1 MAPSSSQKGTGKK
14 AGSSAIRQQQQQ
26 QQQRSRNT
34 TPGPAPPAA
43 SLPPFETV
51 ETETI
56 ELRFDVFRNLTFED
70 LVDPA
75 ASSAL
80 IPDSKSLDGILSR
93 LQRLADVIEKRGA
106 YCDRGMRLLAQSRRQ
121 RMDELALE
129 RGREEERR
137 QREAEDEERAR
148 KSNKKKR
155 KGTDSLA
162 PHGKNTERSSPFRES
177 TTGKARKLSRDNDT
191 ASSSLSPVAPRTPSN
206 MDAEDKAKVEAN
218 DDSSSDDGRPPP
230 PARPQANTFGDDPS
244 TFPDPTIYEIR
255 PVLPGMTEEEIKE
268 IYSVASYPKSDL
280 SHLIAGD
287 PPDKDFSNAK
297 PSNQIN
303 FSTFSTYIEP
313 YFRPFTEEDLAF
325 LRERGDR
332 VTPFIM
338 PKRGKK
344 HYTEIWAEEDGA
356 MAIDSSPPGGR
367 DRLPPNQPRG
377 SIENMDDEVAETDK
391 LSVGP
396 LLSRL
401 LQAMRPEHRA
411 PPADDKP
418 GGING
423 VNGEGDSMNG
433 IAAFDFSFGDNPST
447 SQPNGS
453 NTEAWKKATHP
464 KLDYAQVDERI
475 KQELRHIG
483 FLPLP
488 QDASTS
494 GANASSGPAQP
505 DLTATTAEYDG
516 HYDDEVAARLRLL
529 QARLREQ
536 VLING
541 ARKARLTE
549 LVKERM
555 AFQEYQTILEDLD
568 SQVQAAYLK
577 RTRTMGKKPKKARP
591 GQSAAAAPG
600 GAGVAMAGMAKPGI
614 GDLTRTLMER
624 RRRWIESIGTVFD
637 DESLVKVPRASDEG
651 SSIFK
656 PAEMA
661 ELIKKEREAW
671 DEEVEEE

>member
-1 MAPSSSQKGTGKK
+1 
-14 AGSSAIRQQQQQ
+14 
-26 QQQRSRNT
+26 
-34 TPGPAPPAA
+34 
-43 SLPPFETV
+43 
-51 ETETI
+51 
-56 ELRFDVFRNLTFED
+56 
-70 LVDPA
+70 
-75 ASSAL
+75 
-80 IPDSKSLDGILSR
+80 
-93 LQRLADVIEKRGA
+93 
-106 YCDRGMRLLAQSRRQ
+106 
-121 RMDELALE
+121 MDI
-129 RGREEERR
+129 
-137 QREAEDEERAR
+137 D
-148 KSNKKKR
+148 
-155 KGTDSLA
+155 
-162 PHGKNTERSSPFRES
+162 
-177 TTGKARKLSRDNDT
+177 
-191 ASSSLSPVAPRTPSN
+191 
-206 MDAEDKAKVEAN
+206 DKAKAEAN
-218 DDSSSDDGRPPP
+218 DDDSSSSDEGRPPP

-244 TFPDPTIYEIR
+244 TFPDPTVYEIR
-255 PVLPGMTEEEIKE
+255 QVQPGMTEEEIKE

-280 SHLIAGD
+280 ADLIAGD

-303 FSTFSTYIEP
+303 FSTFSSYIEP

-332 VTPFIM
+332 VTPFVM

-344 HYTEIWAEEDGA
+344 HYTEIWAEEDGG
-356 MAIDSSPPGGR
+356 MAIDSSPPGAR

-377 SIENMDDEVAETDK
+377 SIEHMDDEVAETDK

-411 PPADDKP
+411 QPADDKP
-418 GGING
+418 GMANG
-423 VNGEGDSMNG
+423 VNGEGDAANG
-433 IAAFDFSFGDNPST
+433 IASFDFSFSDGPT
-447 SQPNGS
+447 SNGINGASSSQAPNGSTATDQQQPTQPAQTLPAATCMPES

-464 KLDYAQVDERI
+464 KLDYSQVDERI

-483 FLPLP
+483 FLPLLP
-488 QDASTS
+488 HDP
-494 GANASSGPAQP
+494 ANPAAPAQP
-505 DLTATTAEYDG
+505 DPSATAEYDG

-536 VLING
+536 ALVNG

-555 AFQEYQTILEDLD
+555 AYQEYQTILEDLD

-591 GQSAAAAPG
+591 GQAVPLSG
-600 GAGVAMAGMAKPGI
+600 GGGGGGGGSGSGAAGVVGMARPGI

-637 DESLVKVPRASDEG
+637 DEGIAKVPRASDPG

-661 ELIKKEREAW
+661 ELLKREREAW